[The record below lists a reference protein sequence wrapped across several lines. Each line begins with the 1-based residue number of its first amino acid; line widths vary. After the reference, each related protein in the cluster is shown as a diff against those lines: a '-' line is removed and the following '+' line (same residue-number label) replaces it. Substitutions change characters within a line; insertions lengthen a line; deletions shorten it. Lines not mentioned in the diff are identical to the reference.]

1 MGLRDIIQA
10 IQEYP
15 AARAELEVARL
26 ELRQAQQAL
35 EQSEQDRESLSLE
48 LSEQKDHTDFLSHKA
63 AALQDA
69 LNGFCPRLS
78 TPEELKRFYNT
89 ISPSMDESGFTL
101 YHMAKDL
108 TGIDVPSC
116 FPYEDNRGIF
126 EVMEGHQLLD
136 WLIAV
141 HFQAVEWEIIPGS
154 TYESAALQ
162 EVDTSTPE
170 YQAFEKQLY
179 GKVLERM
186 GFQDILAPDQE
197 MSALEDKTTELKLYS
212 PLSGELVKEEYDDP
226 EALDGAELKWFEN
239 TIRQGIE
246 DEQMPEGEERGLMA
260 YFDGSDAVN
269 EKVVSLVPS
278 VEEVDNRLYGVAVCQ
293 INGTLTPDEL
303 KELKEYCRAQYA
315 DGWGEGFSQR
325 PRRTEYGD
333 LYINLWPDSGAFVLT
348 REEMGTAKTSS
359 RAPHQ
364 PKRGGDAR

>member
-1 MGLRDIIQA
+1 
-10 IQEYP
+10 
-15 AARAELEVARL
+15 
-26 ELRQAQQAL
+26 
-35 EQSEQDRESLSLE
+35 
-48 LSEQKDHTDFLSHKA
+48 
-63 AALQDA
+63 
-69 LNGFCPRLS
+69 
-78 TPEELKRFYNT
+78 
-89 ISPSMDESGFTL
+89 
-101 YHMAKDL
+101 
-108 TGIDVPSC
+108 
-116 FPYEDNRGIF
+116 
-126 EVMEGHQLLD
+126 
-136 WLIAV
+136 
-141 HFQAVEWEIIPGS
+141 
-154 TYESAALQ
+154 
-162 EVDTSTPE
+162 
-170 YQAFEKQLY
+170 
-179 GKVLERM
+179 M

-315 DGWGEGFSQR
+315 DGWGEGFEQR